1 MDKKLAD
8 LLDKKR
14 KQSQAAT
21 CVDWDDRRTRY
32 LQAVD
37 DLYTRIEGFLVG
49 PIEDGAVK
57 AQRRPKNLTEP
68 HIGTYSADDLILFFG
83 DERVRFSP
91 RGRNILGAEGRVD
104 VLGERN
110 EAILILRDAVWY
122 LLQARRPKLQ
132 AIVLDEAVF
141 ADMLNLIMRD

>member
-14 KQSQAAT
+14 KQSEAAT
-21 CVDWDDRRTRY
+21 DVDWDVRRTQY
-32 LQAVD
+32 LRAVD
-37 DLYTRIEGFLVG
+37 DLYTRIEGFLTG

-57 AQRRPKNLTEP
+57 VQRRPKNLTE
-68 HIGTYSADDLILFFG
+68 HYIGTYSADDLILFFG
-83 DERVRFSP
+83 DEQVRFSP

-110 EAILILRDAVWY
+110 EATLILSNAEWCF
-122 LLQARRPKLQ
+122 LQARQPRLL
-132 AIVLDEAVF
+132 AIALNESVF
-141 ADMLNLIMRD
+141 ADVLNFVMRD